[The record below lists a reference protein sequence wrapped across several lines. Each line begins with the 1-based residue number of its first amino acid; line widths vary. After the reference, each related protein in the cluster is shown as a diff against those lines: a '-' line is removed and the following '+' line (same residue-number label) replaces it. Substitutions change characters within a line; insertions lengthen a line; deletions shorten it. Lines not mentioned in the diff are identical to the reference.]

1 MNTHHSTTTA
11 NSYPPVLDDG
21 TAELT
26 MWGACD
32 CPEINH
38 PEYGEG
44 LPVVN
49 GHCIQCDEPIHDA
62 DKCPCTRCEAIRV
75 DHYGP
80 AGPPVQKVQLSSE
93 QYELEAAKIQAIR
106 EQTEMVEYQNELIA
120 EYQGNMPAE
129 VIDLFTK
136 TTRKALALPT
146 GTPPWRVDSARF
158 RGAAEILPSAMVR
171 DDGKTLL
178 YANCFNMA
186 AGLPASGKSWF
197 AAIAI
202 AQTLQA
208 DGRAVYIDFED
219 KPETFGARM
228 MVLGGEA
235 LMRMVEDS
243 DRFAYVNGF
252 DLQENGNQP
261 EAVEWVLEAVNADR
275 RNLVVF
281 DSLGSGGCPMN
292 GDDVRSWFAANIDP
306 FRKIV
311 ATVLALDHIPKRAEN
326 RPDGP
331 IGSQHKRATIDGA
344 SLRIYGTPWTR
355 TQGGSIGIANDKD
368 RHGQLPAPLRQP
380 LGAIRGDWHGGGFN
394 YTIPPP
400 PPDP

>member
-171 DDGKTLL
+171 DRQDTALRQLFQHGRRT
-178 YANCFNMA
+178 
-186 AGLPASGKSWF
+186 ASIRQVMV

-281 DSLGSGGCPMN
+281 EVSDRADAQCTTY
-292 GDDVRSWFAANIDP
+292 AASQHRP
-306 FRKIV
+306 GKIV
-311 ATVLALDHIPKRAEN
+311 ATVLALDHIPKLRTDRTDLSDRSTSGPPSTVRA
-326 RPDGP
+326 
-331 IGSQHKRATIDGA
+331 S
-344 SLRIYGTPWTR
+344 
-355 TQGGSIGIANDKD
+355 
-368 RHGQLPAPLRQP
+368 PAPLGPARAAASGSP
-380 LGAIRGDWHGGGFN
+380 TTRTATVN
-394 YTIPPP
+394 YPHR
-400 PPDP
+400 